1 MLGGT
6 ENNAPLLMF
15 ILEDALIAAK
25 LRVELPEQFEE
36 FFETTYPDGTV
47 SSPQKAV
54 AHWLQLSFDVANG
67 KVSMQ
72 DPDSDREQ
80 QQGAGPADA
89 AEFTFSVPARSP
101 KRNKVSSS
109 AAKSKD
115 DGANNHQDEVEFSQ
129 TQMSLEQIFQKQAT
143 FAGAGGVA
151 ATPQPRLPQNF

>member
-1 MLGGT
+1 MILHIGFQSIFNKAGNKLQEMAQSKSKSISCCLRASGVENCQLQLLLPLVARASRVLGGT

-36 FFETTYPDGTV
+36 FFEATYPDGTV

-80 QQGAGPADA
+80 QQGAGR
-89 AEFTFSVPARSP
+89 VQVR
-101 KRNKVSSS
+101 
-109 AAKSKD
+109 
-115 DGANNHQDEVEFSQ
+115 
-129 TQMSLEQIFQKQAT
+129 
-143 FAGAGGVA
+143 GG
-151 ATPQPRLPQNF
+151 QG